1 MNRAHVAVG
10 KNIKNVVETMSNKI
24 KLGDPLEKGFDRVV
38 EYCFQPFEFAKWIT
52 MGFVAWVLTLGEN
65 GFGSGFNFLTG
76 DFSSFPSKIA
86 MGQTKSISSDIKSF
100 INDQLTP
107 EVITI
112 GIIIAIVIMLII
124 LTIWLVIIWIKAKF
138 QFIFLDNI
146 VCNRFKI
153 KQPWKDFNQQGSSL
167 FKWNILF
174 GVLSGI
180 IVTSLVLLGLGI
192 TLKMC
197 WSSIEAE
204 KLLPEGKSGLIIGG
218 VFIFLTIITTIVLS
232 IVSFV
237 VKKLLVPIMY
247 KEKVTITQAWRK
259 FRPAFSQNKG
269 NIALFI
275 IVYWIVVMAVGSI
288 AGIAMFIIM
297 ILTCFFFCL
306 GFIPFIGGFLT
317 ATLMLPVTIFYRM
330 LSYEYA
336 MQFQL
341 DNKAD
346 IEIIETDTLE
356 ETDSFNPKTI

>member
-1 MNRAHVAVG
+1 
-10 KNIKNVVETMSNKI
+10 MSNKI
-24 KLGDPLEKGFDRVV
+24 KLGDPLEKAFDRVI
-38 EYCFQPFEFAKWIT
+38 EYCFQPFELAKWIT
-52 MGFVAWVLTLGEN
+52 MGFVAWVLTMGEN
-65 GFGSGFNFLTG
+65 GFGGGLNFFTG
-76 DFSSFPSKIA
+76 DFSKIPSKIA
-86 MGQTKSISSDIKSF
+86 LGQTKSISSDIKSF

-112 GIIIAIVIMLII
+112 GVIVAVVII
-124 LTIWLVIIWIKAKF
+124 LIFLIIWLVMIWIKAKF

-146 VCNRFKI
+146 ICNKFEI
-153 KQPWKDFNQQGSSL
+153 KQPWRDFDRQGTSL

-174 GVLSGI
+174 GIISVI
-180 IVTSLVLLGLGI
+180 IVTSLILLGLGI

-204 KLLPEGKSGLIIGG
+204 KLLPEAKSGLIIGG
-218 VFIFLTIITTIVLS
+218 LFMFFTIIASITLS
-232 IVSFV
+232 IISFIV
-237 VKKLLVPIMY
+237 NKLLVPIMY
-247 KEKVTITQAWRK
+247 KEKITITQAWRK

-288 AGIAMFIIM
+288 AGIAIFIIM

-306 GFIPFIGGFLT
+306 GFIPFVSGFLT

-336 MQFQL
+336 MQFNL
-341 DNKAD
+341 DNNID
-346 IEIIETDTLE
+346 GEIIETETLE
-356 ETDSFNPKTI
+356 ETASFDPKTL